1 MFFLNKTCCLW
12 LGALGMVIMSL
23 PTHAWRASG
32 GGGSGSAYGSHGGS
46 ASWSDGSGSAHGAN
60 GGSAAWSNGS
70 GYAHGA
76 NGGYATWSGGS
87 SYSHGGA
94 ACFGCG
100 GGGVYRPPVYYGS
113 TGYSGAT
120 VAAAGVAGLAVGA
133 MVGAAA
139 ASNAA
144 PTTVIVQQPMAP
156 AYMPLGTSLSY
167 LPGGCNSININSGQ
181 YYQCGPNW
189 FRPFFGSN
197 GAYYQVVPAPY

>member
-1 MFFLNKTCCLW
+1 MLIQNKSLCLW
-12 LGALGMVIMSL
+12 LGALGMVIVSL

-32 GGGSGSAYGSHGGS
+32 DDSSGSAYGSHGGS
-46 ASWSDGSGSAHGAN
+46 AS
-60 GGSAAWSNGS
+60 WSNGS

-87 SYSHGGA
+87 SYSHGGV

-113 TGYSGAT
+113 TGYSGSA

-144 PTTVIVQQPMAP
+144 PPTVIVQQPMVP
-156 AYMPLGTSLSY
+156 AYMPLGMNLSY
-167 LPGGCNSININSGQ
+167 LPGSCNSININSGQ

-197 GAYYQVVPAPY
+197 GDYYQVVQAPIS

>member
-1 MFFLNKTCCLW
+1 MLIKNKTCCLVVI
-12 LGALGMVIMSL
+12 AIYMVIFSL

-60 GGSAAWSNGS
+60 GGTAAWSNGS

-87 SYSHGGA
+87 SYSHGGV

-144 PTTVIVQQPMAP
+144 PATVIVQQPMAP

-167 LPGGCNSININSGQ
+167 LPGGCNSINVNSGQ